1 MASTKV
7 TCISLKGELV
17 DHARVVAIGGPNGG
31 GWRMTVAQA
40 VSTIERG
47 VNEFYL
53 LDANG
58 RRLEIAIEQGPRRKH
73 LRARGGGK
81 WLDDLLTLRRFEL

>member
-1 MASTKV
+1 
-7 TCISLKGELV
+7 
-17 DHARVVAIGGPNGG
+17 
-31 GWRMTVAQA
+31 MTVAQA

-81 WLDDLLTLRRFEL
+81 WLDDLLTLIEAIGAYVMTTTRLT